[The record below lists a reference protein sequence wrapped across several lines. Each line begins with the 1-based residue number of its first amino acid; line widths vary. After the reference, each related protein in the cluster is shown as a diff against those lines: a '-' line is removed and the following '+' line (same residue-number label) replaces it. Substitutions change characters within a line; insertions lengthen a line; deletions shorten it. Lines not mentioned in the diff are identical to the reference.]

1 MELQSK
7 NDLKLNWHIT
17 DEDIARY
24 ENLFNKIIKPRMA
37 LKYLSHLVT
46 TIEELINAK
55 RKSNY
60 FDSVKTAP
68 QNDKNLIELI
78 NKRALRFF
86 SIQLIPLIIPR
97 IATVR
102 YYDFGLNIFYNPQ
115 NDPKHIRIAIAHE
128 LGHIINKMYLN
139 NNADTEQTAD
149 LFSFIV
155 MVDKNDFY
163 NNVCKNF
170 VFRSEPEIRNT
181 VLQIC
186 PIH

>member
-7 NDLKLNWHIT
+7 NDLKSNWCIR

-24 ENLFNKIIKPRMA
+24 EDLFNKIIKPRMA

-46 TIEELINAK
+46 TVEELINTK
-55 RKSNY
+55 RKNDY
-60 FDSVKTAP
+60 FDSVKMAP
-68 QNDKNLIELI
+68 QNNKNLIELI

-115 NDPKHIRIAIAHE
+115 NDQKHIRIAIAHE

-139 NNADTEQTAD
+139 NGDTEQTAD

-155 MVDKNDFY
+155 MVDKNEFY
-163 NNVCKNF
+163 NKICKDF
-170 VFRSEPEIRNT
+170 IFRSEPEIRNT